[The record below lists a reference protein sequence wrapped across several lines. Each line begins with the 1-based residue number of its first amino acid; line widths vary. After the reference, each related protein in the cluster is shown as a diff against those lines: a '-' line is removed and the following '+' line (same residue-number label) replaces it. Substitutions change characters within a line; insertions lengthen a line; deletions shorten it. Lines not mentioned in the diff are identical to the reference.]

1 MYVTTLCLIIMLIS
15 IILAVAIIVNDLF
28 DDQAITAAAILL
40 TLGILG
46 YISQYLYIILID
58 LLEQF
63 RVYYLAK

>member
-1 MYVTTLCLIIMLIS
+1 MTTLCLIIILIS

-28 DDQAITAAAILL
+28 DDDAITAAAILL

-46 YISQYLYIILID
+46 YIFQYLYIILID

-63 RVYYLAK
+63 QVYYLAK